1 MNGTMERRMAQVVT
15 PAARH
20 ERDLDVV
27 PYPVRVRPDAQRG
40 PEALVEDYMERVTG
54 LEPATLGLG
63 SRCSTTELHPHDACV
78 L

>member
-1 MNGTMERRMAQVVT
+1 MNGTIGRRMAQVVT
-15 PAARH
+15 SAVRH
-20 ERDLDVV
+20 ERALDAVR
-27 PYPVRVRPDAQRG
+27 YPGGLHPDAQRG
-40 PEALVEDYMERVTG
+40 PEALVDDHMERVTG